1 MQSDN
6 KSAQLSRKMAWD
18 LDKFYTQKSLVLSCM
33 KEIGYHIPCDV
44 DTLYLEPS
52 AGNGAFYSV
61 LPEGRCIGI
70 DIAPEAAGIMR
81 QDFLAWRPSCPR
93 QRFVTVGNPPFS
105 GGLALKF
112 FNHAALFSSH
122 IAMILPASF
131 SRKEMQNKV
140 NRNFH
145 LLHETM
151 FADAQFSICGAP
163 HKVSVVF
170 QIWEWR
176 DALRPLVDR
185 RKTHPDF
192 KIVSSL
198 AEADLVLRRIGARA
212 GEVVATG
219 EIAAGVAGVSKNS
232 NFYIQAERATVA
244 ELVARFRAC
253 DFEGARSKGIH
264 ASINRADIVAAYE
277 SAKAAEVYSKDM
289 CL

>member
-1 MQSDN
+1 MQPDI
-6 KSAQLSRKMAWD
+6 KSTQVSRKMAWD
-18 LDKFYTQKSLVLSCM
+18 LDKFYTPNSLVLSCM
-33 KEIGYHIPCDV
+33 ERIGCHIPRDV

-52 AGNGAFYSV
+52 AGNGAFCSV
-61 LPEGRCIGI
+61 LPEGQCVAI
-70 DIAPEAAGIMR
+70 DIAPEAAGIVR
-81 QDFLAWRPSCPR
+81 QDFLVWRPSCPR

-131 SRKEMQNKV
+131 GRKEMQNKV
-140 NRNFH
+140 DRHFH
-145 LLHETM
+145 LLHETL

-176 DALRPLVDR
+176 EELRPLVDR

-192 KIVSSL
+192 KIVLSP
-198 AEADLVLRRIGARA
+198 AEADLVLRRVGARA
-212 GEVVATG
+212 GEVVAAG
-219 EIAAGVAGVSKNS
+219 DIAAGVAGVSKNS
-232 NFYIQAERATVA
+232 NFYIRAERVTVA
-244 ELVARFRAC
+244 ELLTRFRAC
-253 DFEGARSKGIH
+253 DFKGPRSMGIH

-277 SAKAAEVYSKDM
+277 SAKAAEVYSKEV
-289 CL
+289 CF